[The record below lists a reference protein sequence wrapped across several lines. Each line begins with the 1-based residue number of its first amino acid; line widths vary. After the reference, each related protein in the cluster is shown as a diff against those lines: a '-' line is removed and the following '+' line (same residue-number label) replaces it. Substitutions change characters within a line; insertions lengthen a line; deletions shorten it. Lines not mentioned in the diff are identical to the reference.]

1 MLKTMTPPP
10 ADQPPYPS
18 SGPADLSPPLTSS
31 LPQLPPARPRNRR
44 AVVAGIIAAVVL
56 LIAGGTATAWWL
68 TRGEDGSP
76 PAGRPRVTDKAA
88 GLSYALPE
96 GWKER
101 KRGGLIAAFTS
112 SITARHAGGKG
123 GSMVAAGRA
132 RSMPKSA
139 LKRQAEF
146 AARSNAEFFYPD
158 GGSTVE
164 ESRAT
169 TVSGRPAH
177 TVALK
182 VNDGE
187 GGATGHLRLTLIAV
201 DDSHSSFLLGLAQ
214 PADEA
219 ERQELDGVLESA
231 SLR

>member
-1 MLKTMTPPP
+1 MTPPP

-18 SGPADLSPPLTSS
+18 SPAELSPPVPPSP
-31 LPQLPPARPRNRR
+31 PQLPPARPRNRR
-44 AVVAGIIAAVVL
+44 ALVAGIIAVVVL
-56 LIAGGTATAWWL
+56 LVAGGTATAWWL

-76 PAGRPRVTDKAA
+76 LAGRPRVTDKAA

-96 GWKER
+96 GWKEG

-112 SITARHAGGKG
+112 SITARHTADKG

-132 RSMPKSA
+132 RSIPESA
-139 LKRQAEF
+139 LKRQAES

-182 VNDGE
+182 VHDGR
-187 GGATGHLRLTLIAV
+187 GGATGHLRLTLVAA
-201 DDSHSSFLLGLAQ
+201 DDSHSAFLLGLAQ
-214 PADEA
+214 PAGAA
-219 ERQELDGVLESA
+219 ERKELDAVLESA
-231 SLR
+231 ALR